1 MALNISKDY
10 LRLHFIVLIWGFT
23 GILGKLIPLPATE
36 LVCYRMFWAAVG
48 ILAWALWKNKKL
60 MLPLSAMLPIV
71 GVGCIVALHW
81 VTFFAA
87 IKVSNVAV
95 AVGCMASATLFTAFI
110 EPIIER
116 KSIFWIEFVLGFGI
130 IIGLYIITQF
140 ALQYYLGIILALVS
154 AFLASL
160 FGVLNKLLTRRH
172 DPIVISAYE
181 MMAGFVAV
189 FLYTLFSNTG
199 FTQSPLNLHFIDV
212 VYLLILAFACTS
224 YAFVTSV
231 DLLKTL
237 SAYTVAIAI
246 NLEPVYSII
255 LAYFIFGDSE
265 KMNLGFYLGTL
276 FVLSIIWVH
285 PILDRKFKPKNIE

>member
-87 IKVSNVAV
+87 IKVSNVSV

-285 PILDRKFKPKNIE
+285 PILDRKFKPKNME

>member
-48 ILAWALWKNKKL
+48 ILVWALWKNKKL

-87 IKVSNVAV
+87 IKVSNVSV

-116 KSIFWIEFVLGFGI
+116 KRIFWIEFVLGFGI
-130 IIGLYIITQF
+130 IVGLYIITQF

-265 KMNLGFYLGTL
+265 KMNFGFYVGTL
-276 FVLSIIWVH
+276 FVLSIIWIH
-285 PILDRKFKPKNIE
+285 PILDRKFKPQDIE

>member
-87 IKVSNVAV
+87 IKVSNVSV

-116 KSIFWIEFVLGFGI
+116 KRIFWIEFVLGFGI

-160 FGVLNKLLTRRH
+160 FGVLNKVLTRRH

-189 FLYTLFSNTG
+189 FLYTCFSNTG

-212 VYLLILAFACTS
+212 IYLLTLAFVCTS

-237 SAYTVAIAI
+237 SAYTIAIAI

-276 FVLSIIWVH
+276 FVLSIIWIH
-285 PILDRKFKPKNIE
+285 PILDRKFKPQSME

>member
-48 ILAWALWKNKKL
+48 ILVWALWKNKKL
-60 MLPLSAMLPIV
+60 ILPLSAMLPIV

-87 IKVSNVAV
+87 IKVSNVSV

-116 KSIFWIEFVLGFGI
+116 KRIFWIEFVLGFGI

-160 FGVLNKLLTRRH
+160 FGVLNKVLTRRH

-189 FLYTLFSNTG
+189 FLYTWFSNTG

-212 VYLLILAFACTS
+212 IYLLILAFVCTS

-237 SAYTVAIAI
+237 SAYTIAIAI

-285 PILDRKFKPKNIE
+285 PILDRKFKPKSME